1 MHIECQLFELKFHKT
16 MTLFEIT
23 SNYFILDKP
32 VFEQDLPRTIE
43 MIEGRKALVN
53 MTSKAN
59 PERVIYQWIKDTDNG
74 PRQIRNFGSTNANDI
89 DGDNSMFNKVHERI
103 FTTDGVLNITKVLR
117 SDAGFYTIKA
127 KNDEGASQTKISMD
141 VLYEPR

>member
-1 MHIECQLFELKFHKT
+1 MHIKCQLFEPNVKT
-16 MTLFEIT
+16 MTSFELT
-23 SNYFILDKP
+23 PNYFILDKP
-32 VFEQDLPRTIE
+32 VFEEDLPRTIE

-127 KNDEGASQTKISMD
+127 KNDEGASQTKISVD